1 MSGLV
6 GLSFCLGGGAW
17 IARWASLMGFLHLLL
32 FCSAGCRSIGRS
44 LSLGPGWRLL
54 ARLRPLSTC
63 PQPLLTHLLVNF
75 RTYRVQDA
83 WLVAQGAPG
92 LGKPEAALSSCPCT
106 APAAGTHMRST

>member
-1 MSGLV
+1 MGLP
-6 GLSFCLGGGAW
+6 LCLGGGAW
-17 IARWASLMGFLHLLL
+17 ITRWASLMGFLHLLL
-32 FCSAGCRSIGRS
+32 LSFAGCRGIGCS
-44 LSLGPGWRLL
+44 LSLGPSWRLL
-54 ARLRPLSTC
+54 ARLCPSSTC
-63 PQPLLTHLLVNF
+63 PLPLLTHLLVNF